1 MFVLACVRQTE
12 EDLEKE
18 RKKQRAE
25 NERVEEGG
33 AWHWDGGLNATGT
46 FTHASLP
53 LCGFW
58 PGTLTPTTHQEAVT
72 AANLH

>member
-25 NERVEEGG
+25 NEGVEEGG
-33 AWHWDGGLNATGT
+33 
-46 FTHASLP
+46 
-53 LCGFW
+53 
-58 PGTLTPTTHQEAVT
+58 PGTGMEARTPQAHLPMPHFPSVVSGLA
-72 AANLH
+72 H